1 MRLGKETSQGSVEIV
16 SRQQVNRSGLERAER
31 AVTGVRINESQ
42 VKAMLF
48 HPAMMGNLFL
58 LSLDHYWEYHP
69 HHMHSEFETFGDN
82 HFTELQ
88 SVQPPQLQQL
98 YRHMEIEQMHVLD
111 SAIPTTHIGLNHQVW
126 LPALLR
132 TSENN

>member
-1 MRLGKETSQGSVEIV
+1 M
-16 SRQQVNRSGLERAER
+16 ERAESTATR
-31 AVTGVRINESQ
+31 VETNERH
-42 VKAMLF
+42 VNAMFLNLV
-48 HPAMMGNLFL
+48 MTDNLFL
-58 LSLDHYWEYHP
+58 FSLDHYWEYHP

-126 LPALLR
+126 FPTLIQNLG
-132 TSENN
+132 

>member
-1 MRLGKETSQGSVEIV
+1 MRLGKETLQGSVEIV
-16 SRQQVNRSGLERAER
+16 SRERQVNRGDLERAEM

-42 VKAMLF
+42 INAMFFNL
-48 HPAMMGNLFL
+48 AMTDNLIL
-58 LSLDHYWEYHP
+58 LSSDHYWEYHP

-126 LPALLR
+126 LPA
-132 TSENN
+132 

>member
-1 MRLGKETSQGSVEIV
+1 MEWAERTAVGVGTSE
-16 SRQQVNRSGLERAER
+16 RQVN
-31 AVTGVRINESQ
+31 
-42 VKAMLF
+42 AMFLSFVMTDKLLF
-48 HPAMMGNLFL
+48 
-58 LSLDHYWEYHP
+58 SLDHYWEYHP

-126 LPALLR
+126 LPTLTQNLDD
-132 TSENN
+132 S

>member
-1 MRLGKETSQGSVEIV
+1 MERSERTVTEVGTNE
-16 SRQQVNRSGLERAER
+16 RQLNPTFRNLLM
-31 AVTGVRINESQ
+31 TD
-42 VKAMLF
+42 
-48 HPAMMGNLFL
+48 NLFL
-58 LSLDHYWEYHP
+58 FSLDHYWEYHP

-126 LPALLR
+126 LATLTQNLG
-132 TSENN
+132 